1 MRLPS
6 CGGQAG
12 EAGAIPR
19 ECGCQAGEA
28 GANAVYLWF
37 LEVVVFSLQQSEIE
51 ERNIEYNLL
60 SINIAINALV
70 WGGTWPPMA
79 WSVAFETSV
88 MPFDVQ
94 RSSCTHCTVHNKS
107 KHSNFKRWRQDK
119 KI

>member
-6 CGGQAG
+6 
-12 EAGAIPR
+12 
-19 ECGCQAGEA
+19 CGCQAGEA
-28 GANAVYLWF
+28 GANAAYLWF

-70 WGGTWPPMA
+70 WGCTGPPMA
-79 WSVAFETSV
+79 WSVAFETSA

-94 RSSCTHCTVHNKS
+94 RSSCTVHKKS

>member
-1 MRLPS
+1 
-6 CGGQAG
+6 
-12 EAGAIPR
+12 
-19 ECGCQAGEA
+19 
-28 GANAVYLWF
+28 

-70 WGGTWPPMA
+70 WGGAGPPMA

-94 RSSCTHCTVHNKS
+94 RSSCTVHNKS
-107 KHSNFKRWRQDK
+107 KHSNFKRWRQHK